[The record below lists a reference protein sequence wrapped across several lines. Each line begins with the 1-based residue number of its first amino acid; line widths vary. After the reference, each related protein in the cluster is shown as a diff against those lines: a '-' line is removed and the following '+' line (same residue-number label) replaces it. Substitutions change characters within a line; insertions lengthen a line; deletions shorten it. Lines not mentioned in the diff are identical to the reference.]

1 MNPRNTLASA
11 MNRTAISPLVE
22 NALQKVQ
29 RAKFVSPQW
38 QARATEDRALPI
50 GEGQTAPQPSLVAY
64 MTEQLALTKKSRVL
78 EVGTGSGY
86 HTAILAELVS
96 EVYTIEL
103 LPTLAAAAEE
113 RLKGMNYSNIA
124 FRVGDGALGWKEAA
138 PFDAILV
145 TAASRTLS
153 PDLITQLRAGG
164 RMLAPLGDLEG
175 EQTLV
180 LVETKDSGEWR
191 RSDLCSVWFV
201 PLVSASL

>member
-1 MNPRNTLASA
+1 MDPLNTLASV

-38 QARATEDRALPI
+38 QARASEDRPLPI
-50 GEGQTAPQPSLVAY
+50 GEGQTAPQPSLIAY
-64 MTEQLALTKKSRVL
+64 MTEQLGLTSKSRVL

-96 EVYTIEL
+96 EVYTVEL
-103 LPTLAAAAEE
+103 LPSMAAAAEQ
-113 RLKGMNYSNIA
+113 RLKEMNYSNIA
-124 FRVGDGALGWKEAA
+124 FRVGDGTLGWKEAA

-145 TAASRTLS
+145 TAAGRALS
-153 PDLITQLRAGG
+153 PELITQLRAGG
-164 RMLAPLGDLEG
+164 KMLAPLGEPEG

>member
-1 MNPRNTLASA
+1 
-11 MNRTAISPLVE
+11 MNRPVLSPHIE
-22 NALQKVQ
+22 KALQKVQ
-29 RAKFVSPQW
+29 RAQFVSPQW
-38 QARATEDRALPI
+38 QARAVEDRPLPI

-64 MTEQLALTKKSRVL
+64 MTDQLGLTKKSRVL

-86 HTAILAELVS
+86 HTAILAELVRH
-96 EVYTIEL
+96 VYTIEL
-103 LPTLAAAAEE
+103 LPGLAAAAQE
-113 RLKGMNYSNIA
+113 RRSAMDYRNIS
-124 FRVGDGALGWKEAA
+124 FRVGDGTLGWKEEA

-145 TAASRTLS
+145 TAAGRSLS
-153 PDLITQLRAGG
+153 PELITQLTPGG
-164 RMLAPLGDLEG
+164 RMLVPLGEPEG